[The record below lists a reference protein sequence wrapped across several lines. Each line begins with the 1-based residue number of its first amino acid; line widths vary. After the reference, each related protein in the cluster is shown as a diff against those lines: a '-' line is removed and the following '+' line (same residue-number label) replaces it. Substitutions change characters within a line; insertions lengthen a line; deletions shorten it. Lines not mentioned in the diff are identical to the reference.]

1 MTELARIQ
9 WRCRRGLLELDL
21 LLQRFA
27 ERDYAT
33 LNHND
38 RLLFEELLAYPD
50 MILWDAIRCQ
60 EPPTDPRMA
69 DIFKRLRE
77 S

>member
-21 LLQRFA
+21 LLQRFV

-33 LNHND
+33 LNQNE

-50 MILWDAIRCQ
+50 MSLWEAIRCQ